1 MNKVYSKLVIYCP
14 TDNKISWLERIP
26 YDTAVNEKAS
36 DEVFFATWELVNR
49 SREILVG
56 VTLGGDF
63 YQLSPA
69 GYGTYIKESW
79 KSMQMIDRPKLL
91 CAIAEYQKSHKIPF
105 D

>member
-1 MNKVYSKLVIYCP
+1 MNKVYKKLVIYCP
-14 TDNKISWLERIP
+14 TEDKISWLEKVP
-26 YDTAVNEKAS
+26 YETAVDEKAS
-36 DEVFFATWELVNR
+36 DEVFFHVWDLVNR

-56 VTLGGDF
+56 VTLGGEC

-79 KSMQMIDRPKLL
+79 KSMQMVDKPRLL
-91 CAIAEYQKSHKIPF
+91 CAIASYQKSHKIAF